1 MEEVDY
7 EKKSE
12 VDELGLGAE
21 DVGAV
26 DYEMEVEDRGLWLK
40 PQRLDFADISEL
52 DFDSNFTDQEGSS
65 CDVLN
70 TVQKIEFSSQSTE
83 EPDMKRSPDI
93 ISSQDM
99 FSSDSQY
106 WLVCMTLVSCSIFRV
121 VSFSPPTILYSVPP
135 IAFRSFHP
143 WQPIFQAH

>member
-12 VDELGLGAE
+12 VDELGQGAE
-21 DVGAV
+21 DEGAV
-26 DYEMEVEDRGLWLK
+26 GDEMEVEDRGLWLK

-52 DFDSNFTDQEGSS
+52 EFVDFDSNFTDQEGSS

-93 ISSQDM
+93 FLSQDM

-106 WLVCMTLVSCSIFRV
+106 WLV
-121 VSFSPPTILYSVPP
+121 
-135 IAFRSFHP
+135 
-143 WQPIFQAH
+143 WN

>member
-12 VDELGLGAE
+12 VDELGQGAE

-26 DYEMEVEDRGLWLK
+26 DDEMEVEDRGLWLK

-52 DFDSNFTDQEGSS
+52 DFVDFDSNFTDQEGSS

-70 TVQKIEFSSQSTE
+70 TVQEIVFPSQSTE

-93 ISSQDM
+93 FSSQDM
-99 FSSDSQY
+99 FSSDSQ
-106 WLVCMTLVSCSIFRV
+106 
-121 VSFSPPTILYSVPP
+121 
-135 IAFRSFHP
+135 
-143 WQPIFQAH
+143 